1 MRSTRRNMT
10 EHKKRLANRILAARK
25 ELRTDAGGPLAE
37 EDVEEERRR
46 KVVAELEDE
55 AYRIGMDSE
64 MTLYCLAV
72 WKNGPTIKI
81 EPWPSASPVMATFY
95 LRPEGKGF
103 QLFQADPARNGEN
116 LIGSVPRGEAQ
127 PMLANRV
134 LVAIGDALEGLQA

>member
-1 MRSTRRNMT
+1 MT

-25 ELRTDAGGPLAE
+25 ELRIAGGGPLTE
-37 EDVEEERRR
+37 EDMEEERRK

-72 WKNGPTIKI
+72 WENGPTIKI
-81 EPWPSASPVMATFY
+81 EPWPSASPVRATFY
-95 LRPEGKGF
+95 LIPEGKGF
-103 QLFQADPARNGEN
+103 QLFQAARNGEN
-116 LIGSVPRGEAQ
+116 LIGSVPRGEAR

-134 LVAIGDALEGLQA
+134 LVAIGDALEGLRA

>member
-1 MRSTRRNMT
+1 MANLD
-10 EHKKRLANRILAARK
+10 HKKQKLMDRIRAARR
-25 ELRTDAGGPLAE
+25 ELEIDAGVPLTKEEQE
-37 EDVEEERRR
+37 EDRR
-46 KVVAELEDE
+46 KKAVTELEDE

-64 MTLYCLAV
+64 MTIYCLAV

-116 LIGSVPRGEAQ
+116 LIGTVPRGEAQ

>member
-1 MRSTRRNMT
+1 MANLD
-10 EHKKRLANRILAARK
+10 HKKQELMDRIRAARR
-25 ELRTDAGGPLAE
+25 EMRRDAGVPLTKEEQE
-37 EDVEEERRR
+37 EDRR
-46 KVVAELEDE
+46 KKAVAELEDE

-72 WKNGPTIKI
+72 WENGPTIKI

-103 QLFQADPARNGEN
+103 QLFQADPARNGES
-116 LIGSVPRGEAQ
+116 LIGTVPRGEAQ

-134 LVAIGDALEGLQA
+134 LGAIGDALEGLAA

>member
-1 MRSTRRNMT
+1 MT

-25 ELRTDAGGPLAE
+25 ELRIYGGGPLTE
-37 EDVEEERRR
+37 EDMEEERR
-46 KVVAELEDE
+46 KKIVAELEDE

-72 WKNGPTIKI
+72 WENGPTIKI
-81 EPWPSASPVMATFY
+81 EPWPSASPERATFY

-103 QLFQADPARNGEN
+103 QHFQAARKGEN

-134 LVAIGDALEGLQA
+134 MVAIGDALEGLRA